1 MKNKSVKSINSLLN
15 INKRK
20 VSRKKKPGDAPGT
33 LVHTGERVLD
43 NILVTVHDYD
53 DHHFTSLPIKDVG
66 KLGPFLKKETKTW
79 IQVRGLHD
87 IDKLKNIWNY
97 FNLHPLVQEDIISTN
112 QRPKVE
118 SYSDFVYIVL
128 RMLSPNSANEK
139 TVSINNEQISIVLG
153 SSYVITF
160 QESDSPIFDP
170 IIKRLGVDN
179 TRLRKLGPD
188 YLTYALTDCIVDHYY
203 SLLYTIDEIIEKTEE
218 AVIANPQK
226 YHLQQIHSL
235 RSDLMAFRKSIKP
248 LRDGL
253 SSLIRDESTLISDEV
268 KIFTRD
274 VHDHLAQVID
284 TLENSREMVYSLYDM
299 YMSNLSNR
307 MNEVMKVLTII
318 ATIFIPLT
326 FIAGIYGMNF
336 NPESSPWN
344 MPELSCYWG
353 YPAAIGLMAAITITM
368 IVFFKRKKWL

>member
-1 MKNKSVKSINSLLN
+1 
-15 INKRK
+15 
-20 VSRKKKPGDAPGT
+20 
-33 LVHTGERVLD
+33 
-43 NILVTVHDYD
+43 
-53 DHHFTSLPIKDVG
+53 
-66 KLGPFLKKETKTW
+66 
-79 IQVRGLHD
+79 
-87 IDKLKNIWNY
+87 
-97 FNLHPLVQEDIISTN
+97 
-112 QRPKVE
+112 
-118 SYSDFVYIVL
+118 
-128 RMLSPNSANEK
+128 
-139 TVSINNEQISIVLG
+139 
-153 SSYVITF
+153 
-160 QESDSPIFDP
+160 
-170 IIKRLGVDN
+170 VDN